1 MIILF
6 SKITKEVKF
15 IDQESKRDSFSELA
29 YINLKF
35 KEFCI
40 LCELE
45 EVEGKY
51 LFSIRE
57 QKCILH
63 FEEDINEL
71 LVLLESWFT
80 DLYTVR
86 VATQG
91 IGLGLYLYIEESK

>member
-71 LVLLESWFT
+71 LILLETWFNS
-80 DLYTVR
+80 LYSTRLV
-86 VATQG
+86 TQG
-91 IGLGLYLYIEESK
+91 IGLGLYLEIKESK

>member
-80 DLYTVR
+80 DLYIVR
-86 VATQG
+86 VTTQG
-91 IGLGLYLYIEESK
+91 IGLGLYLHIEESK